1 MKEYVMSQNEYIL
14 LNRDD
19 DYNWKQYEKELDLL
33 TCKGHVFEY
42 RYHFGD
48 TGRLTLYEQ
57 CIECGKKNKTKGA
70 IKHDLIP
77 NLRDKIAFG
86 EINKYDAELADEVGF
101 VFEKYNKYLQIKR
114 EQNIEKENFSKKI
127 LHQNHINSDKWKAM
141 RLKVLKRDDYT
152 CRGCLENPA
161 TEVHHITYANLGD
174 EFMFE
179 LMSLCRECHSRFH
192 KKDKP

>member
-1 MKEYVMSQNEYIL
+1 MKEYLMSQNEFIL
-14 LNRDD
+14 LDRDD
-19 DYNWKQYEKELDLL
+19 NYNWKEYEKELDLL
-33 TCKGHVFEY
+33 TCEGHVFEY

-48 TGRLTLYEQ
+48 TGRLSLYEQ
-57 CIECGKKNKTKGA
+57 CIVCGKKNKTKGA

-77 NLRDKIAFG
+77 NLREKIDLG

-152 CRGCLENPA
+152 CQGCLENPA

-174 EFMFE
+174 EFMFQ
-179 LMSLCRECHSRFH
+179 LMAICRECHSRFH
-192 KKDKP
+192 KKDKL

>member
-77 NLRDKIAFG
+77 NLREQIAFG
-86 EINKYDAELADEVGF
+86 KINK
-101 VFEKYNKYLQIKR
+101 KN
-114 EQNIEKENFSKKI
+114 
-127 LHQNHINSDKWKAM
+127 
-141 RLKVLKRDDYT
+141 
-152 CRGCLENPA
+152 
-161 TEVHHITYANLGD
+161 
-174 EFMFE
+174 
-179 LMSLCRECHSRFH
+179 
-192 KKDKP
+192 